1 MHKPDLLALAITIL
15 VVLGVVAYRLLWVAS
30 GTASA
35 AGLGRLPMLPK
46 GWRRWLHGERPDRG
60 V

>member
-1 MHKPDLLALAITIL
+1 MSKSDLVALACSSLL
-15 VVLGVVAYRLLWVAS
+15 VIGIIAYRLLWMAS

-35 AGLGRLPMLPK
+35 AGLGRLPMLPI
-46 GWRRWLHGERPDRG
+46 GLRRWLFGEHRDSR